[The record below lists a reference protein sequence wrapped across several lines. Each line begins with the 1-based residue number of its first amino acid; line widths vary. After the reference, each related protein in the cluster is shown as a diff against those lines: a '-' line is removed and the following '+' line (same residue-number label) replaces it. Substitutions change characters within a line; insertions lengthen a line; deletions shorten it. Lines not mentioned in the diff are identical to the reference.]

1 MCLLKS
7 ERFVTGITSF
17 ENSISS
23 RPRFES
29 FFMVIIAGS
38 RSSYVLFE
46 LEVVAAAVLGLKAK
60 SGTP

>member
-1 MCLLKS
+1 VSLLKS

-29 FFMVIIAGS
+29 FFKVIFAVS
-38 RSSYVLFE
+38 RSSSVLFE
-46 LEVVAAAVLGLKAK
+46 LELVAAAFLGLKTK
-60 SGTP
+60 LGSP

>member
-7 ERFVTGITSF
+7 ERFVSGITSF

-29 FFMVIIAGS
+29 FFKVIVAGS
-38 RSSYVLFE
+38 RSSSVLFE
-46 LEVVAAAVLGLKAK
+46 LELVADAFLGLKTK
-60 SGTP
+60 LGSP

>member
-17 ENSISS
+17 ENSIRS

-29 FFMVIIAGS
+29 FFRVIVAGS
-38 RSSYVLFE
+38 RSSSVLFE
-46 LEVVAAAVLGLKAK
+46 LEVVAAAVLGLKEK
-60 SGTP
+60 LGSP